1 MFNHK
6 ERSRA
11 EYCEFRKSG
20 DTNSLLPGFRQKAVL
35 DQFQRGLR
43 VRYKLILS
51 IACICMVFT
60 GGCVSKAQ
68 LDTVSTDYR
77 IAQEQLSDREKRGAE
92 LQRALES
99 TKKEID
105 QCLLDQDA
113 LKKQIDTLRDTN
125 NLLSLKIDTL
135 NQTITKKEKVISL
148 QKTVIRMFDDSDQTL
163 QNSVQEQSDSLE

>member
-1 MFNHK
+1 M
-6 ERSRA
+6 
-11 EYCEFRKSG
+11 
-20 DTNSLLPGFRQKAVL
+20 
-35 DQFQRGLR
+35 
-43 VRYKLILS
+43 RYKLILS
-51 IACICMVFT
+51 IACIYMVFI

-77 IAQEQLSDREKRGAE
+77 IAQEQLADREKRHAE
-92 LQRALES
+92 LQRALEDS
-99 TKKEID
+99 KKEID

-163 QNSVQEQSDSLE
+163 QNSIQEQSDSLE